1 MRIIIKIAGIISVF
15 FLALAVCLVTFNV
28 GARYL
33 FNYGVP
39 WCEEAIRY
47 SVIFATFFGLT
58 LSLVKNNC
66 MKIDVLLQVLH
77 GKIQYFI
84 NYIGTMIQSI
94 TICGLAYF
102 SYLLVIE
109 SMESGQ
115 ITPSTDFPMYF
126 PYIAVTV
133 GIMFCAAAS
142 IYALYR
148 AFKGDVEI

>member
-1 MRIIIKIAGIISVF
+1 MKTLIKIAESISIF
-15 FLALAVCLVTFNV
+15 FLAVAVCLITFNV

-66 MKIDVLLQVLH
+66 MKIDVLLQVLD
-77 GKIQYFI
+77 GKTQYII
-84 NYIGTMIQSI
+84 NCIGTIIQSI

-133 GIMFCAAAS
+133 GIVFCAAAS

-148 AFKGDVEI
+148 SFKGDVEL